1 VNVYRA
7 CSTIAASPMPAPKRT
22 PAANSL
28 PEIRFD
34 FARLARARL
43 GVMGP

>member
-1 VNVYRA
+1 M
-7 CSTIAASPMPAPKRT
+7 AANPIPAPKRI
-22 PAANSL
+22 AVANNL